1 MTKADALPP
10 LEITPRA
17 SGRHGC
23 ARTHHVIASGAKQ
36 STLPVP
42 KDGLLRFARNDGRS
56 LPHAMRAQPNF
67 LNWINAILPAQSACE
82 NISLWRAPKA
92 ASIQFLNFRI
102 LLDRE
107 VESGIEANHPASSE
121 GRFAIVTDVGAGCG
135 GRGSVKRR
143 MMLNPPSLE
152 LRRNGTK
159 TVGWLFR
166 NVVRGRRRR
175 VVLVP
180 RRWHQVGGSNSA
192 DDGGKRA
199 RSPGRARSKP

>member
-1 MTKADALPP
+1 MRAKRSNLSIRAERVDCFASLAMTAEAV
-10 LEITPRA
+10 PR
-17 SGRHGC
+17 
-23 ARTHHVIASGAKQ
+23 
-36 STLPVP
+36 
-42 KDGLLRFARNDGRS
+42 
-56 LPHAMRAQPNF
+56 MRAQANF
-67 LNWINAILPAQSACE
+67 LNSINAILPAQSARKE
-82 NISLWRAPKA
+82 HFASARPKPPHF
-92 ASIQFLNFRI
+92 QFLNFRI

-143 MMLNPPSLE
+143 MTLNPPSLE

-166 NVVRGRRRR
+166 KVVRGRRRR

-180 RRWHQVGGSNSA
+180 RRWHQVGGVI
-192 DDGGKRA
+192 R
-199 RSPGRARSKP
+199 